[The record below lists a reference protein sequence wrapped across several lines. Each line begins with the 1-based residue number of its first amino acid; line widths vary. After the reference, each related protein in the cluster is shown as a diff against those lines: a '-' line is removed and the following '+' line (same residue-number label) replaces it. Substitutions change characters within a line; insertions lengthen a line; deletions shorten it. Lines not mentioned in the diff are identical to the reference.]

1 MAPPFEFE
9 SFTVIAV
16 YRPRASAGGRRE
28 ERYGQSQS
36 NNGQDVRGGSRFFAE
51 GSMSVM
57 SREMRII
64 LDAYLA
70 SAGAD
75 WAAMDIHEARSAFAT
90 GAAGWNVPLPDLD
103 SENVM
108 LGGVP
113 CRLLVP
119 AFRKEGTVV
128 FVHGGGWTLG
138 SPATHERFARLLA
151 IYSATTVVVPD
162 YRLAP
167 ESPCP
172 AAIEDV
178 AKIVQAIDS
187 VRDAGG
193 PLVLCGDS
201 AGATIALATAL
212 AHRPSNLVA
221 LSLLYGCFEPSF
233 YTNSHQRNGDG
244 RYGLSTE
251 KMRWYWSN
259 WLGDAHDSRAAPL
272 NADLT
277 GLPWTYL
284 LGAGLDP
291 LCDDT
296 VNLTRQLV
304 AYGVECRAD
313 YVPGVV
319 HGFLQM
325 TAKLPE
331 AESALRTLSQVIRDR
346 LDKAG

>member
-1 MAPPFEFE
+1 M
-9 SFTVIAV
+9 
-16 YRPRASAGGRRE
+16 
-28 ERYGQSQS
+28 
-36 NNGQDVRGGSRFFAE
+36 
-51 GSMSVM
+51 SMM

-64 LDAYLA
+64 LDAHLA

-75 WAAMDIHEARSAFAT
+75 YAAMEMDEARSSFAT
-90 GAAGWNVPLPDLD
+90 ATAGWNVPLPDLD
-103 SENVM
+103 NQSIVLE
-108 LGGVP
+108 GVP

-119 AFRKEGTVV
+119 ASRKEGTVV

-167 ESPCP
+167 EAPCP

-178 AKIVQAIDS
+178 AKTVQGIRS
-187 VRDAGG
+187 LRDASG

-201 AGATIALATAL
+201 AGANIALATAL
-212 AHRPSNLVA
+212 AYRPSNLVA

-233 YTNSHQRNGDG
+233 YSDSHQRNGDG

-259 WLGDAHDSRAAPL
+259 WLGEAQDLQANPL
-272 NADLT
+272 NADLS

-296 VNLTRQLV
+296 VNLSRQLV
-304 AYGVECRAD
+304 AHGVECRAD

-331 AESALRTLSQVIRDR
+331 AESALRTLSLVIRDR
-346 LDKAG
+346 LDRAV